1 MKNMQK
7 SACKQTNNKKKTD
20 QLNKDLAGWKK
31 QEKLGGVILPVRV
44 THAMAYSE
52 LHVLDPDLTSFM
64 PGVIVGAAMKT
75 T

>member
-1 MKNMQK
+1 MH
-7 SACKQTNNKKKTD
+7 AYKQTNNQKTG
-20 QLNKDLAGWKK
+20 QLNKDWTEWKK

-44 THAMAYSE
+44 THAMAYWE